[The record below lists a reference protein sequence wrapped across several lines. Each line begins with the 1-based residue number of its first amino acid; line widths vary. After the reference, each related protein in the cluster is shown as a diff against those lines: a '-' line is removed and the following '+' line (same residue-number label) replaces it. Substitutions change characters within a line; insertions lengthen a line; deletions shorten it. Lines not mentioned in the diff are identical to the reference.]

1 MTMTAFDHYTVRT
14 ADLQKSWRFYEEILG
29 LDVVEREGAAVPA
42 AIVSVAGTQVVHLW
56 QATPEQ
62 DAVFARQEPK
72 DEETAAWRTGR
83 VQHVGFWATG
93 ITNMREKLTLNGIAH
108 REITRPDKHQFIIH
122 DPDGLEIEVNFPLAE
137 LNQ

>member
-14 ADLQKSWRFYEEILG
+14 ADLQKSWRFYEDILG
-29 LDVVEREGAAVPA
+29 LEVVERQNAPVPA
-42 AIVSVAGTQVVHLW
+42 AIVSVKGTQVVHLW

-62 DAVFARQEPK
+62 DAIFARQEPQ

-93 ITNMREKLTLNGIAH
+93 IGAMRDKLTANNIAH
-108 REITRPDKHQFIIH
+108 RERTLADKHQFILH
-122 DPDGLEIEVNFPLAE
+122 DPDGL
-137 LNQ
+137 